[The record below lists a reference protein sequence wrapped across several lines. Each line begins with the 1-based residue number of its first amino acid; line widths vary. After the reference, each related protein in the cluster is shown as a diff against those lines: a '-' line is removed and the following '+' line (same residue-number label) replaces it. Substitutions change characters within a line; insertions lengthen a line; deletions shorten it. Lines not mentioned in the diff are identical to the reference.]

1 MILIIYA
8 YFIIYVHLFNVLGK
22 IVEVLVPE
30 DVPVDIRAKLMV
42 CLIHQHVFKPLDVS
56 DSLKIFHQAR

>member
-1 MILIIYA
+1 M
-8 YFIIYVHLFNVLGK
+8 HLLNVLGK

-56 DSLKIFHQAR
+56 DY